1 LAKLDVQLMVDYDR
15 LIPLYLGYLRAEGFI
30 DGTVATSEVL

>member
-1 LAKLDVQLMVDYDR
+1 
-15 LIPLYLGYLRAEGFI
+15 LIPLYLGYLRGEGFI